1 MVKVLNGFHYKELL
15 MCYLDGF
22 DIILKCYLLA
32 IGFRFMNN
40 SFYGISFS
48 LKHFFF
54 FFEQKAERERGRMKG
69 HFIFIYF
76 LSANFQSPY
85 GLILLVLAFYELVD
99 MIS

>member
-1 MVKVLNGFHYKELL
+1 MGLFLRAKYFFFLFDILKKRQVMVKVLNGFHYKELL

-54 FFEQKAERERGRMKG
+54 FF
-69 HFIFIYF
+69 F
-76 LSANFQSPY
+76 L
-85 GLILLVLAFYELVD
+85 
-99 MIS
+99 